1 MYQRAAIVVTI
12 VLTVVSA
19 GCRRETPDPDMA
31 AATATTATDT
41 SGTMTATTTASTGG
55 SVSVMSPADKEFV
68 IQAANS
74 SMAEIAISGP
84 VAQRA
89 ENPEVRSFAQRMV
102 TDHTKSNQEL
112 QQVATT
118 HGIGLPTALE
128 REHQETLESLQ
139 SLGGAELDR
148 TYMEAMVENHQKAVS
163 LFENAERSVQHPD
176 LRAWV
181 ARTLPVLRDHLQHAR
196 TLQSGVQ

>member
-1 MYQRAAIVVTI
+1 MYQRAVIVFI
-12 VLTVVSA
+12 FVLIIITA

-41 SGTMTATTTASTGG
+41 SGTMSATTTASTGG
-55 SVSVMSPADKEFV
+55 SVSAMSPADKEFV

-74 SMAEIAISGP
+74 SLAEIQLSTP

-102 TDHTKSNQEL
+102 TEHGQSNQEL
-112 QQVATT
+112 QQLATT

-128 REHQETLESLQ
+128 SEHQETLESMQ
-139 SLGGAELDR
+139 SLAGAELDR

-163 LFENAERSVQHPD
+163 LFENGERSVQQPD

-181 ARTLPVLRDHLQHAR
+181 ARTLPALRDHLQHAR
-196 TLQSGVQ
+196 TLQSGMQ